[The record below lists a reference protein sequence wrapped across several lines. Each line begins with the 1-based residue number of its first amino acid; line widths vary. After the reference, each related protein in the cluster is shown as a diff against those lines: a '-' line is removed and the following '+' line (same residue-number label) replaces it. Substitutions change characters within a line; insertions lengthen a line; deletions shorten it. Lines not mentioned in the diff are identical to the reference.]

1 MRLLSSLTLALGLL
15 AAGAGTASA
24 EPIFSARLRG
34 NVANQSIAGFPS
46 SRVTWD
52 IERGRVSLV
61 RFGEGQAVVVIR
73 TQGLIIP
80 ALGRNPSPDLLA
92 RLVCHDAAGAP
103 SEAARTRAVPFPE
116 DGDATLIDVVAVPGD
131 CFAPIVLL
139 TGSRDPDGNQPG
151 NWFAVSGF

>member
-1 MRLLSSLTLALGLL
+1 MAVQGEIIEADPPRRLVTSWSFGWSPEL
-15 AAGAGTASA
+15 AA
-24 EPIFSARLRG
+24 ER
-34 NVANQSIAGFPS
+34 

-131 CFAPIVLL
+131 CYAPIVLL